1 MVLQIPFLFL
11 SGRFAYHHLFSHFQL
26 HDDEGYLMMS
36 VRYLLRG
43 ERIYDD
49 VPILYGPA
57 FFLYKWLVHG
67 LLQVPLT
74 HDAVRMQTLV
84 VWLASVLGVGL
95 LVVLVARSFALALA
109 AQLVALSALA
119 ALSNEPG
126 HPQELVA
133 LLVVLFLLLSVA
145 HRRWLHLTMFLLG
158 AVGAAVLCLKVN
170 LGIFV
175 LAALGAAV
183 LAKARPTPFFLTLRA
198 GAILLFLVLPW
209 LIMKN
214 DWAQPWAARYAGL
227 VSLSA
232 APVALILWRDRSGQA
247 GWPQLGA
254 IGAGVA
260 ATCGAFLL
268 FALQRGSSAAA
279 IFECLWVMPQRL
291 VSFNTPVPI
300 GVWSTAGALA
310 SAAVGFLLTSRLP
323 DRPANVCLLAL
334 KAAFAVLALL
344 PGSLLFLLE
353 FATPWVWLALVPLRD
368 ERPASADFPRALVV
382 TTTLLLTLWAYPI
395 PGTQILLSTFLLAV
409 PAAIAGGDFLA
420 WARSSAPRFLDRP
433 VLKAAG
439 LLAVLLLVGSQAA
452 RLMSSATERHAAQTP
467 LDLPGTTRLRLPAR
481 RAAVLTALARELR
494 AAPDTFLCTDGFYS
508 MYFWTAKEPPTRI
521 LIGHTIA
528 LYTPQQTD
536 AIAEALLAR
545 PQALL
550 LLSPRFPQLEK
561 PFYRNLLGF
570 FEVQQRI
577 GPFVIM
583 KRAAGK

>member
-1 MVLQIPFLFL
+1 
-11 SGRFAYHHLFSHFQL
+11 
-26 HDDEGYLMMS
+26 MS

-57 FFLYKWLVHG
+57 FFFYKWLVHG

-74 HDAVRMQTLV
+74 HDAVRMHTLV
-84 VWLASVLGVGL
+84 VGLASVLGVGL
-95 LVVLVARSFALALA
+95 VVVLVARSIALALA
-109 AQLVALSALA
+109 AQLMALGALA
-119 ALSNEPG
+119 KLSNEPG
-126 HPQELVA
+126 HPEMLVA

-145 HRRWLHLTMFLLG
+145 HRRWPHLTMFLLG
-158 AVGAAVLCLKVN
+158 AVAAMVLCLKVN

-198 GAILLFLVLPW
+198 GAILLFLVMPW
-209 LIMKN
+209 LLMKT
-214 DWAQPWAARYAGL
+214 DWAQPWAARYASL

-247 GWPQLGA
+247 GWPQVGA
-254 IGAGVA
+254 IGAGIA
-260 ATCGAFLL
+260 TTCGAFLL
-268 FALQRGSSAAA
+268 FALQRGSSAGA

-291 VSFNTPVPI
+291 ISFNTPLPI

-310 SAAVGFLLTSRLP
+310 SAAVGIVLTSGLP
-323 DRPANVCLLAL
+323 DRQANVCLLVL
-334 KAAFAVLALL
+334 KAGFAVLVLM
-344 PGSLLFLLE
+344 PGSRLFLLQ

-368 ERPASADFPRALVV
+368 QRRASADLPRTLAV
-382 TTTLLLTLWAYPI
+382 TTPLLLTLWAYPI
-395 PGTQILLSTFLLAV
+395 PGTQVSLSAFLLAV

-420 WARSSAPRFLDRP
+420 WARSFAPRILDRP
-433 VLKAAG
+433 VVKAAG
-439 LLAVLLLVGSQAA
+439 LLAVLLLVGSEAA
-452 RLMSSATERHAAQTP
+452 RLMSLAVERHAAGSP
-467 LDLPGTTRLRLPAR
+467 LDLPGASRLRLPPGR
-481 RAAVLTALARELR
+481 MAVLSALARELR
-494 AAPDTFLCTDGFYS
+494 ASPDTFLCTDGFYS

-521 LIGHTIA
+521 LIGHTID

-536 AIAEALLAR
+536 AIADALLAR

-561 PFYRNLLGF
+561 PFYRDLLGY
-570 FEVQQRI
+570 FEEKQRI

-583 KRAAGK
+583 KRAAGRSPTALCTGTSSRLTASCTTYRGRRLTSA

>member
-11 SGRFAYHHLFSHFQL
+11 SGRFAYHFLFSRFLL

-36 VRYLLRG
+36 VRYLLQG
-43 ERIYDD
+43 ERIYDN

-57 FFLYKWLVHG
+57 FFFYKWLVHG

-74 HDAVRMQTLV
+74 HDAVRLQTLA

-95 LVVLVARSFALALA
+95 FVVLVARSIALALA
-109 AQLVALSALA
+109 AQLVALGALA

-145 HRRWLHLTMFLLG
+145 HRRWPRLTMFLLG
-158 AVGAAVLCLKVN
+158 AVAAVVLCLKVN

-183 LAKARPTPFFLTLRA
+183 LAKACPTRFFLTLRA
-198 GAILLFLVLPW
+198 GAIFLILILPW
-209 LIMKN
+209 LLMKN

-232 APVALILWRDRSGQA
+232 VPIALILWRDRSGQA
-247 GWPQLGA
+247 GWPQLSA
-254 IGAGVA
+254 IGAGFA

-291 VSFNTPVPI
+291 VSFNTPLPI
-300 GVWSTAGALA
+300 GVRSTAGALA
-310 SAAVGFLLTSRLP
+310 SAAVGLVLTSRLP
-323 DRPANVCLLAL
+323 DRLANVCLLVL
-334 KAAFAVLALL
+334 KVGLAVLVLL
-344 PGSLLFLLE
+344 PSSLLFLLE

-368 ERPASADFPRALVV
+368 ERRASADFPRTLAV

-395 PGTQILLSTFLLAV
+395 PGTQISLSTFLLAV
-409 PAAIAGGDFLA
+409 PAAIAGGDVLE
-420 WARSSAPRFLDRP
+420 WARSFAPRFLDRP
-433 VLKAAG
+433 IVKAAG
-439 LLAVLLLVGSQAA
+439 LLAVLLLAGGQVA
-452 RLMSSATERHAAQTP
+452 RLMSFATVSHATGSP
-467 LDLPGTTRLRLPAR
+467 LDLPGATRLRLHPR
-481 RAAVLTALARELR
+481 LAAVLTALARDLR

-508 MYFWTAKEPPTRI
+508 MYFWTAKDPPTRI
-521 LIGHTIA
+521 LIGHTID
-528 LYTPQQTD
+528 LYTPQQMD
-536 AIAEALLAR
+536 AVAEALLAR

-550 LLSPRFPQLEK
+550 LLSPSFPQLQK

-583 KRAAGK
+583 KRAGGR